1 MPIYIVP
8 LESVEDIAEQ
18 RAEAAVNDIAQAV
31 VDSGGEDIV
40 PVVRD
45 FMAAIIAQ
53 QILAAVGDIAKRS
66 EAVHE
71 H

>member
-1 MPIYIVP
+1 MPFYIVP
-8 LESVEDIAEQ
+8 RESVEDIAEQ

-31 VDSGGEDIV
+31 IDSGGEDIV
-40 PVVRD
+40 PVVRE
-45 FMAAIIAQ
+45 FMAAIIAE

-66 EAVHE
+66 ESLAE